1 MDNKNGQHHS
11 PIAVLPRQ
19 KATGTHRDRGWMGP
33 RTGLGAFE
41 KKKKISYLLSYLL
54 TPWSRILLEK
64 VTGSQLVKKFLHF
77 MEPEGS
83 LPQSQVPSNFPY
95 PEPARSSPYTHILL
109 PEDPS

>member
-1 MDNKNGQHHS
+1 MVSIIPQSLYCRGKKL
-11 PIAVLPRQ
+11 PVLTV
-19 KATGTHRDRGWMGP
+19 TGAGWAP
-33 RTGLGAFE
+33 ELVWVLLR
-41 KKKKISYLLSYLL
+41 KKKISYLLSYLL

-77 MEPEGS
+77 TEPEGS

>member
-1 MDNKNGQHHS
+1 
-11 PIAVLPRQ
+11 
-19 KATGTHRDRGWMGP
+19 MGP

-41 KKKKISYLLSYLL
+41 EKESLTYFLTYLL
-54 TPWSRILLEK
+54 TPCSRVLLENL
-64 VTGSQLVKKFLHF
+64 TDSQLVKKFLHF

-95 PEPARSSPYTHILL
+95 PEPARSSPYPHILL